1 MRGAFLLQRHTK
13 PKLNQ
18 KHTKHTLQPAL
29 PTADSRLKQIVFRL
43 MPALSLAGFLAVW
56 QLLSLRYARFIL
68 PSPLDVVAKL
78 VERLQDGTLLV
89 HIAVTLSE
97 ALPGLLIGTAL
108 AFVVGYPV
116 AKSRV
121 ADRLLS
127 PFIIASQ
134 GIPFVAIA
142 PLLFIWFGGGLVT
155 IILICTLIVF
165 FPIAINVM
173 TGVRNVPLLWHDLFS
188 AANATPWQRFA
199 KLELPAALP
208 FVFAGLRV
216 GGTLSMIGAITG
228 EFLSASDQGLGFLV
242 NQGNGLY
249 DTPLVM
255 LAVVMIV
262 GLALL
267 IYGGIRLI
275 ERRLVG

>member
-1 MRGAFLLQRHTK
+1 MRGAFLLQRQSKTK
-13 PKLNQ
+13 SNR
-18 KHTKHTLQPAL
+18 TSPAIHG
-29 PTADSRLKQIVFRL
+29 PATDSRWKQLGLRL
-43 MPALSLAGFLAVW
+43 MPLLSVLVFLMAW
-56 QLLSLRYARFIL
+56 HLLSLRYARFIL
-68 PSPLDVVAKL
+68 PSPLDVAAKFG
-78 VERLQDGTLLV
+78 ERLQAGTLLV
-89 HIAVTLSE
+89 HVAVTVSE
-97 ALPGLLIGTAL
+97 AVPGLLIGTAL
-108 AFVVGYPV
+108 AFLVGYPV

-127 PFIIASQ
+127 PFLIASQ

-173 TGVRNVPLLWHDLFS
+173 TGVRNVPQLWHDLFS
-188 AANATPWQRFA
+188 AANASPWQRFT

-228 EFLSASDQGLGFLV
+228 EFLSASDRGLGFLV

-255 LAVVMIV
+255 LAVVLIV
-262 GLALL
+262 ALALL
-267 IYGGIRLI
+267 IYGGIRLL
-275 ERRLVG
+275 ERRLLG

>member
-1 MRGAFLLQRHTK
+1 MRGAFLLQRQTRSKSNGNGAPSNVTGTARPTSARREHV
-13 PKLNQ
+13 LRG
-18 KHTKHTLQPAL
+18 L
-29 PTADSRLKQIVFRL
+29 PVLAV
-43 MPALSLAGFLAVW
+43 AGFLLVW

-68 PSPLDVVAKL
+68 PSPLDVLDKL
-78 VERLQDGTLLV
+78 GERLRDGTLLM
-89 HIAVTLSE
+89 HIGVTLSE
-97 ALPGLLIGTAL
+97 AVPGLLMGTAL

-142 PLLFIWFGGGLVT
+142 PLLFIWFGDGPIT
-155 IILICTLIVF
+155 ILLICTLIVF
-165 FPIAINVM
+165 FPITINVM
-173 TGVRNVPLLWHDLFS
+173 TGVRNVPRLWHDLFS
-188 AANATPWQRFA
+188 TANATRWQRFS

-216 GGTLSMIGAITG
+216 GGTLAMIGAITG
-228 EFLSASDQGLGFLV
+228 EFLSASDRGLGFLV

-255 LAVVMIV
+255 LAVVVIV
-262 GLALL
+262 VLALG
-267 IYGGIRLI
+267 IYGVIRLL

>member
-1 MRGAFLLQRHTK
+1 MRGAFLLQRQSK
-13 PKLNQ
+13 SKLN
-18 KHTKHTLQPAL
+18 TSVSGAVPITE
-29 PTADSRLKQIVFRL
+29 SRGKQILLRL
-43 MPALSLAGFLAVW
+43 IPLMGVAGFLLVW

-68 PSPLDVVAKL
+68 PSPLDVLAKL
-78 VERLQDGTLLV
+78 GERLQDGTLLV

-97 ALPGLLIGTAL
+97 AVPGLLIGTAL
-108 AFVVGYPV
+108 AFLVGYPV

-188 AANATPWQRFA
+188 AAHATPWQRFT

-228 EFLSASDQGLGFLV
+228 EFLSASDRGLGFLV

-255 LAVVMIV
+255 LAVVVIV
-262 GLALL
+262 ALALL
-267 IYGGIRLI
+267 IYGGIRLL
-275 ERRLVG
+275 ERRLVS